1 MAKKQKRTFLN
12 EKQNKKL
19 IEEILAGNYNS
30 KELSKKYN
38 ISYATFCRRVKDIK
52 EGKIK
57 IDKYN
62 SDKIIKEV
70 KEETELSIN
79 NTVVKPKLI
88 PYYRSRIVKVGL
100 IKDRH
105 LMPCDDFIF
114 DYVPTEKMFDFNY
127 LDSVVSEFILHKI
140 GIQTVGNV
148 NYANRDLYVYV
159 TGLQSALGSLMKM
172 CKIYNVSLTLLH
184 YNKDTNKYEP
194 QVISKDKFED
204 TKDCFYNITGD
215 IYFTDDCPD
224 IDTVRKSKFIFVLK
238 EIHNK
243 RENGKLN
250 LISNNTFLYKTE
262 NLAWE
267 EYLKMCKNASISND
281 EISIYLECGRLDIDD
296 KYTKIRVMNRVYN
309 FEAPAKNNT
318 QLTTLRNTNN
328 SINKIIIQKEDLYI

>member
-19 IEEILAGNYNS
+19 IEEILAGGYNS

-38 ISYATFCRRVKDIK
+38 ISYATFCRRVKDIR

-57 IDKYN
+57 IDDKEN
-62 SDKIIKEV
+62 SVEVFKEIKA
-70 KEETELSIN
+70 ETKTTITTE
-79 NTVVKPKLI
+79 PKLI
-88 PYYRSRIVKVGL
+88 PYYRNRIVKVGL

-105 LMPCDDFIF
+105 FMPCDDFIF

-127 LDSVVSEFILHKI
+127 LDSIVSKFILDKI
-140 GIQTVGNV
+140 GIQTVDNV

-194 QVISKDKFED
+194 QVISKDKFGD

-224 IDTVRKSKFIFVLK
+224 IDTVKESKFIFVLK
-238 EIHNK
+238 EIRNK

-250 LISNNTFLYKTE
+250 LISNNTFLYKNE
-262 NLAWE
+262 NLVWE
-267 EYLKMCKNASISND
+267 EYLKLCKNSSTSND
-281 EISIYLECGRLDIDD
+281 EISIYLECGRIDGNNN
-296 KYTKIRVMNRVYN
+296 YTKIRVMNRVYN
-309 FEAPAKNNT
+309 FEAPA
-318 QLTTLRNTNN
+318 RNTTSSTPNIT
-328 SINKIIIQKEDLYI
+328 SINKILIQKEDLYV